1 MITKSF
7 NVPYSAMHSSAT
19 IASQHTSL
27 SYFHKILSHDI
38 IERLNTTSNLTLFLP
53 VNEAWDALDP
63 YERLYLESEFAADDL
78 IRILDIHSVVR
89 DSVAWSDSFT
99 PTLNRMHIIFLLIRR
114 F

>member
-1 MITKSF
+1 M
-7 NVPYSAMHSSAT
+7 YSSAT
-19 IASQHTSL
+19 TVSQHTSL
-27 SYFHKILSHDI
+27 TYFHKILSHDI

-78 IRILDIHSVVR
+78 VRILDMHAVVR

-99 PTLNRMHIIFLLIRR
+99 PTLNRMHPPFLLIRR
-114 F
+114 FLTFFDQ

>member
-1 MITKSF
+1 
-7 NVPYSAMHSSAT
+7 MHSSAT

-78 IRILDIHSVVR
+78 IRILDMHSVVR